1 MYLFPE
7 RYSAI
12 RWVSDVCEQVRGSW
26 PPFITVGK
34 PFTLQLRASNA
45 TQHVLDLSL
54 RLGDTTGF
62 MLAGGLGSLPSLA
75 LWCLTAR
82 WQGIC
87 YCMHTQHGAI
97 GIPSQ
102 GIVHAFR

>member
-1 MYLFPE
+1 M
-7 RYSAI
+7 
-12 RWVSDVCEQVRGSW
+12 SDVCWQVTASW

-62 MLAGGLGSLPSLA
+62 MLAGALESLPTCA
-75 LWCLTAR
+75 EDRCLTS
-82 WQGIC
+82 WCQ
-87 YCMHTQHGAI
+87 TQHGRTCVA
-97 GIPSQ
+97 
-102 GIVHAFR
+102 